1 VKLGEVIEKVKILSK
16 SPQHRWA
23 IALNHQIQNPIARAV
38 LRGEYWG
45 YEGMGRL
52 IMKKWFITAIKN
64 YLQIGSGAIIP
75 ETQEFIC

>member
-1 VKLGEVIEKVKILSK
+1 LTPASQPP
-16 SPQHRWA
+16 SA
-23 IALNHQIQNPIARAV
+23 MALNHQIQNPTARDV
-38 LRGEYWG
+38 LRGKNWG

-75 ETQEFIC
+75 ETQDGIC